1 MTPFPHR
8 FIKNLR
14 GVVAIEFA
22 LIVPVMLII
31 LTGIIELSNYMM
43 AARRVT
49 GAAYASADLIAQ
61 ETDMN
66 IAGFIEILEV
76 TQLIMEPFDTTKL
89 TMGAVSVRYDDDTG
103 EAYQSWHAH
112 FRGGSV
118 DEPESLASGL
128 GDAGE
133 SVIIVSTKFAYT
145 PMFNIVFSGSYT
157 LSDTA
162 ITRPRYLDYIGVF

>member
-1 MTPFPHR
+1 MRPFLHR

-14 GVVAIEFA
+14 GAVAIEFA
-22 LIVPVMLII
+22 LIVPVMLIM
-31 LTGIIELSNYMM
+31 LTGIIELSNYLM

-49 GAAYASADLIAQ
+49 GVAYTSADLIAQ

-66 IAGFIEILEV
+66 LAGFIEILEV
-76 TQLIMEPFDTTKL
+76 TQLIIEPFDPTKL
-89 TMGAVSVRYDDDTG
+89 TMGAVSVRYHDVTG
-103 EAYQSWHAH
+103 EAYQDWHAH

-118 DEPESLASGL
+118 DEPESLASEL

-133 SVIIVSTKFAYT
+133 SVIIVSAQFPYT
-145 PMFNIVFSGSYT
+145 PMFNIIFSDSIT

-162 ITRPRYLDYIGVF
+162 VTRPRYLDYIGVF

>member
-1 MTPFPHR
+1 MRPFPHR

-49 GAAYASADLIAQ
+49 GAAYAAADLISQ
-61 ETDMN
+61 ETDLN

-76 TQLIMEPFDTTKL
+76 TQLIMAPFDTTKL
-89 TMGAVSVRYDDDTG
+89 SFGVASVRYDDDTG
-103 EAYQSWHAH
+103 EADLKWEA
-112 FRGGSV
+112 RINGGTV
-118 DEPESLASGL
+118 DEAESLASGL

-145 PMFNIVFSGSYT
+145 PLFNIVFSGSYT

-162 ITRPRYLDYIGVF
+162 ITRPRYIDYIGVF